1 MEHGSSSSTQEV
13 KRSRVGQ
20 PERANCWM
28 FTINN
33 PGISGGEL
41 CQSLR
46 SSIESAVRDSA
57 GKGLSY
63 FVFQLER
70 GAEGTEH
77 FQGYLEHSS
86 RVSRPA
92 LLGILGAAHDSCK
105 GAYLEP
111 RRSRSADACIS
122 YCSKVDTRIDG
133 PWSGGSPS
141 VSPGQGARTDLKPL
155 VGALNAAAGGA
166 SLQSL
171 YRDFGEVMARHGS
184 AVERHASILA
194 PPRRTANV
202 APKRVVIL
210 FGPAGCG
217 KTHTARDDAFSAYAA
232 AFPDDAAFILN
243 GGGSDLG
250 RPLQPDNLWVS
261 PVKGELK
268 WFDGYRGQTHALLDD
283 FDGWRSNLIVTTIL
297 RLFDVYN
304 VFVEVKGSTVFW
316 TPSTIYVT
324 TNYHPKMWF
333 NWTHQEVHWHALLRR
348 ITEVWHWKKQ
358 GCAPVVHKAPEGM
371 TSGEAELRASSCE
384 EWFSHPFWAG
394 PPGQWLADDS
404 GKKRFVPDI
413 DEFDF

>member
-33 PGISGGEL
+33 PGIPGGEL

-122 YCSKVDTRIDG
+122 YCTKVDTRIDG

-141 VSPGQGARTDLKPL
+141 VSPGQGARTD
-155 VGALNAAAGGA
+155 
-166 SLQSL
+166 
-171 YRDFGEVMARHGS
+171 
-184 AVERHASILA
+184 
-194 PPRRTANV
+194 
-202 APKRVVIL
+202 
-210 FGPAGCG
+210 
-217 KTHTARDDAFSAYAA
+217 
-232 AFPDDAAFILN
+232 
-243 GGGSDLG
+243 
-250 RPLQPDNLWVS
+250 
-261 PVKGELK
+261 
-268 WFDGYRGQTHALLDD
+268 
-283 FDGWRSNLIVTTIL
+283 SNPWSV
-297 RLFDVYN
+297 
-304 VFVEVKGSTVFW
+304 
-316 TPSTIYVT
+316 PSTLPQVVPPCSRFT
-324 TNYHPKMWF
+324 ETSEKS
-333 NWTHQEVHWHALLRR
+333 WH
-348 ITEVWHWKKQ
+348 
-358 GCAPVVHKAPEGM
+358 GM
-371 TSGEAELRASSCE
+371 
-384 EWFSHPFWAG
+384 G
-394 PPGQWLADDS
+394 PPLSDMPLSSHLLEEQPTLLPSELSFYSTCRLWKDS
-404 GKKRFVPDI
+404 HRPR
-413 DEFDF
+413 